1 LKCCQKSQTTI
12 SIYISPDDLRID
24 IYRSSSAGGQNVQ
37 KNATAVRITHLPTGI
52 VVSCQNERSQMQ
64 NRENAMRVLRA
75 RLLEI
80 SAKSKI
86 NRWPACAVNMS
97 SRVGQPDPL
106 VRAAPLPDGQRSP
119 HRGYRSM
126 QMAIEK
132 ARVYGMGSVAV
143 RNSAHFGIA
152 GYYPIMAAKA
162 GMIGMAFT
170 NARPSIAPTFGVK
183 PMLGTNPI
191 AFGCPTDEAF
201 PFLFDAATSITQRGK
216 LEVLARLEKPA
227 PAGWVIDQ
235 QGSPITEPNECLDG
249 FGKEMAALLPLGGS
263 GETLGGHKG
272 YGLATMVE
280 ILSAA
285 LQSGSFLYGLMGINE
300 QGQKTHNCLGHFFMA
315 INIESFTDLDD
326 FKKTTGSI
334 LRDLRA
340 ATPQPGCDHIYTA
353 GEKEYENEQRV
364 RRDGVLV
371 VPNLLK
377 EVRVMVEELELEAY
391 RPFFF

>member
-1 LKCCQKSQTTI
+1 MVAKTSCVVPANVLERFMEDVFKSLGVPDEDARI
-12 SIYISPDDLRID
+12 SAEILIASDLRGIESHGIGRMKMYYD
-24 IYRSSSAGGQNVQ
+24 RIRQGIQHAVTNMEVVRESPT
-37 KNATAVRITHLPTGI
+37 TAVVDGNHG
-52 VVSCQNERSQMQ
+52 M
-64 NRENAMRVLRA
+64 
-75 RLLEI
+75 
-80 SAKSKI
+80 
-86 NRWPACAVNMS
+86 
-97 SRVGQPDPL
+97 GQ
-106 VRAAPLPDGQRSP
+106 VI
-119 HRGYRSM
+119 GYRSM